1 MLKRLTAWLLV
12 LGLLTVCVS
21 GATAAAGT
29 LRKGSRGEEVTRL
42 QNALKALGLYTI
54 RVDGIYGKGTV
65 AAVTA
70 YQRKAGLKADGIA
83 GPKTLGSL
91 YGSGGTAGGGST
103 GGATAQQTAGSVKP
117 AAASGSLRPGDRGE
131 AVRELKARLR
141 YIGCLDG
148 EVNDVYDDG
157 TRAAVIAF
165 QAASRLTR
173 DGIAGKKTL
182 AALDTAWTAA
192 RKETGHLPEE
202 AAVLLNRIR
211 RESGAVN
218 GTLVLT
224 KDGKTILTW
233 GFGGA
238 DPETCFRI
246 ASVTKWVTAIGLMT
260 LVDRG
265 QLDLDRDISDY
276 LPFTVRNP
284 AYPDKAITA
293 RMLLSHTSSLSPKAE
308 KYRPDWERIGKNGY
322 DPIFDESIEPGTRF
336 VYADYNGALFG
347 GLIEAITGESVQDYM
362 NRTVFAPLGLT
373 AAYSPKYLPAGTR
386 TKDMLRTNGTTAI
399 SVQNDLNYAY
409 NNTADPRAN
418 NGHTVGGL
426 YISAASLTRLARMML
441 SGGELD
447 GVRILNRETVSLM
460 EADQPGLARSDYG
473 LSNVRHA
480 QFPRGTWFGHQ
491 GRYSGLTSNVYYQVD
506 TGMTLALIMNGYDFQ
521 LENNIV
527 MPAVTLLRNM
537 EMLDTVCGTQ
547 Q

>member
-91 YGSGGTAGGGST
+91 YSSGGTAGGGNT

-141 YIGCLDG
+141 YIGYLDG

-238 DPETCFRI
+238 DP
-246 ASVTKWVTAIGLMT
+246 
-260 LVDRG
+260 
-265 QLDLDRDISDY
+265 
-276 LPFTVRNP
+276 
-284 AYPDKAITA
+284 
-293 RMLLSHTSSLSPKAE
+293 
-308 KYRPDWERIGKNGY
+308 
-322 DPIFDESIEPGTRF
+322 
-336 VYADYNGALFG
+336 
-347 GLIEAITGESVQDYM
+347 
-362 NRTVFAPLGLT
+362 
-373 AAYSPKYLPAGTR
+373 
-386 TKDMLRTNGTTAI
+386 
-399 SVQNDLNYAY
+399 
-409 NNTADPRAN
+409 
-418 NGHTVGGL
+418 
-426 YISAASLTRLARMML
+426 
-441 SGGELD
+441 
-447 GVRILNRETVSLM
+447 
-460 EADQPGLARSDYG
+460 
-473 LSNVRHA
+473 
-480 QFPRGTWFGHQ
+480 
-491 GRYSGLTSNVYYQVD
+491 
-506 TGMTLALIMNGYDFQ
+506 
-521 LENNIV
+521 
-527 MPAVTLLRNM
+527 
-537 EMLDTVCGTQ
+537 
-547 Q
+547 